1 MNYFTLGEYLGE
13 PQISKQ
19 EMAVRD
25 LLSATEML
33 LDLTADQLKSEID
46 DIELAHA
53 RLSTIIQRI
62 TRGPDGV

>member
-25 LLSATEML
+25 LLSATQTL
-33 LDLTADQLKSEID
+33 LDMTSDQLKAEID

-53 RLSTIIQRI
+53 RLSKIIQRI
-62 TRGPDGV
+62 TRGTDGV

>member
-1 MNYFTLGEYLGE
+1 MNYYSLGEYLGE

-25 LLSATEML
+25 VISATQTL
-33 LDLTADQLKSEID
+33 LEIPTEQLKAEID
-46 DIELAHA
+46 DIELAHE

-62 TRGPDGV
+62 TRGTHCV

>member
-1 MNYFTLGEYLGE
+1 MNYFSLGEYLGE

-25 LLSATEML
+25 LLSATQTL
-33 LDLTADQLKSEID
+33 LNMSGDQLKAEID
-46 DIELAHA
+46 DLELAHA

-62 TRGPDGV
+62 CNP